1 MPFKFLMCPPDY
13 YEIAYE
19 INPWMNIRKNVN
31 PAVARA
37 QWDLLYKLLTDQL
50 GVQVE
55 LINPVK
61 GLPDMVF
68 TASAGLIWNRTF
80 IRSNFRPKPR
90 QPEAAFFEAWFQE
103 HHYEIAT
110 LPKVLYFEGESDA
123 FIAGDY
129 LFCGYHFRSDIQAHH
144 LVAEI
149 VQKKMVSLA
158 LTDERFYHLDT
169 CFCPISNKTAL
180 YYGKAFNESDH
191 GNLKRQIPNSVLV
204 RLEEALK
211 FICNSIVV
219 GHKIIVPAKC
229 PQTTEMLRL
238 LGYQVYPVDLSEF
251 IKAGGNAKCLVLTL
265 ERDLPN
271 C

>member
-1 MPFKFLMCPPDY
+1 MSFKFLMCPPDY

-19 INPWMNIRKNVN
+19 INPWMSLRRNINTSL
-31 PAVARA
+31 ART
-37 QWDLLYKLLTDQL
+37 QWDLLYKLLTDQI

-68 TASAGLIWNRTF
+68 TASAGMVWNHAF
-80 IRSNFRPKPR
+80 IRSNFRHKQR
-90 QPEAAFFEAWFQE
+90 QPEAAFFESWFQE
-103 HHYEIAT
+103 HHYDVIT

-123 FIAGDY
+123 FVAGDY

-149 VQKKMVSLA
+149 VQKTMISMA

-169 CFCPISNKTAL
+169 CFCPISDKTAL
-180 YYGKAFNESDH
+180 YYGKGFNESDEH
-191 GNLKRQIPNSVLV
+191 NLRKQIPNSILV
-204 RLEEALK
+204 RIDEALQ

-219 GHKIIVPAKC
+219 GNKIITPAKC
-229 PQTTEMLRL
+229 PQTIEMLRF
-238 LGYQVYPVDLSEF
+238 LGYHVYPVDLSEF

-265 ERDLPN
+265 DRN
-271 C
+271 GTN

>member
-1 MPFKFLMCPPDY
+1 MSFKFLMCPPDY

-19 INPWMNIRKNVN
+19 INPWMSLRRNVN
-31 PAVARA
+31 PSVART

-68 TASAGLIWNRTF
+68 TASAGLVWNHTF
-80 IRSNFRPKPR
+80 IRSNFRPKQR
-90 QPEAAFFEAWFQE
+90 QPEAAFFESWFQE
-103 HHYEIAT
+103 HHYEIIT

-123 FIAGDY
+123 FITGEY
-129 LFCGYHFRSDIQAHH
+129 LFCGYHFRSDVQAHH

-149 VQKKMVSLA
+149 VHKKVHSLA
-158 LTDERFYHLDT
+158 LKDERFYHLDT
-169 CFCPISNKTAL
+169 CFCPISEKTAI
-180 YYGKAFNESDH
+180 YYGGGFNENDRMD
-191 GNLKRQIPNSVLV
+191 LKRQIPNSILV
-204 RLEEALK
+204 RTDEALK

-219 GHKIIVPAKC
+219 GPKIVTPAKC
-229 PQTTEMLRL
+229 PQTTELLRI

-265 ERDLPN
+265 ERN
-271 C
+271 STG